1 MNPNE
6 VLSIVF
12 TRFIVIDGLNEK
24 DIIFQYR
31 TAQK

>member
-12 TRFIVIDGLNEK
+12 TRFIEINES
-24 DIIFQYR
+24 
-31 TAQK
+31 